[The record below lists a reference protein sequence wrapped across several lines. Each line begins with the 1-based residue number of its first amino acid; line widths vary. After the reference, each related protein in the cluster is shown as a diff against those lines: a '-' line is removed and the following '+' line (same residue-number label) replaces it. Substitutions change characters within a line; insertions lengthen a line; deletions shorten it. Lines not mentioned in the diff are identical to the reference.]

1 MATVTVIYNYLEER
15 RIARSQEMKRALM
28 LRARPIQANS
38 KRRAPVSPAGND
50 GRAPGY
56 LRSQINVN
64 GGVGA
69 AGAYARITTE
79 ARALHDGFP
88 YGAYHQRRLH
98 YIRP

>member
-1 MATVTVIYNYLEER
+1 MPAVTVIYNIMEER
-15 RIARSQEMKRALM
+15 RIARSNEMRRALVT
-28 LRARPIQANS
+28 RARPIQANS

-56 LRSQINVN
+56 LRSQINVTS
-64 GGVGA
+64 GIGA
-69 AGAYARITTE
+69 GGAYARITTE